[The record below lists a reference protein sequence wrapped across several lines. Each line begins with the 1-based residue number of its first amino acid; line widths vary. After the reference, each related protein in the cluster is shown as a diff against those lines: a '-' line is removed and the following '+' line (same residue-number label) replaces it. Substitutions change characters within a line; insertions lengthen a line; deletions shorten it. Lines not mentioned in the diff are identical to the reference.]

1 MVTVVQLVERQFV
14 ALVVAG
20 SSPVGHPIN
29 YEPLAQSVEHLTFN
43 QGVTG
48 SIPVW
53 LTIQKL
59 NSKFARVAKLVY
71 ALDLGSS
78 VFDMWVR
85 VPPFAPFET

>member
-53 LTIQKL
+53 LTICENKIFFCESGEIGIRTRL
-59 NSKFARVAKLVY
+59 RI
-71 ALDLGSS
+71 
-78 VFDMWVR
+78 
-85 VPPFAPFET
+85 

>member
-20 SSPVGHPIN
+20 SSPVGHPIK

-53 LTIQKL
+53 LTI
-59 NSKFARVAKLVY
+59 Y
-71 ALDLGSS
+71 
-78 VFDMWVR
+78 
-85 VPPFAPFET
+85 